1 MISSVEVQNASG
13 LIQSFEIDNSDNG
26 YQVRDIEG
34 LNPVRANLVSTGFA
48 NMDGEQYQSS
58 RREKRN
64 LILTIGL
71 IPDFI
76 DTSVSTL
83 RHNLYNFFMP
93 KSTITLRFFRTDGV
107 PVRISGRVETFD
119 APIFTRDPQVSISIV
134 CFDPDFLVD
143 EIVVPGTSIQSPIY
157 TPIVYDGTVST
168 GLLLELN
175 VTASIEGFTATVI
188 RPGETGQALTYNGGL
203 IAGDVVTLSTVPG
216 DKYINLLRG
225 STLTSILSGV
235 SPYSTWLTLENGENN
250 FGVLIDTPTPQAYN
264 LKYRTRLGGL

>member
-1 MISSVEVQNASG
+1 MISSVEIQNTSG

-34 LNPVRANLVSTGFA
+34 LNPVHANLVSTGFA

-64 LILTIGL
+64 LIFTIGL
-71 IPDFI
+71 IPDFVN
-76 DTSVSTL
+76 TSVSAL

-93 KSTITLRFFRTDGV
+93 KSVVTLRFFRTDGV

-134 CFDPDFLVD
+134 CFDPDFLID
-143 EIVVPGTSIQSPIY
+143 EITTPGFSNQTGAPMTVNY
-157 TPIVYDGTVST
+157 AGTVSS
-168 GLLLELN
+168 GIVLELS
-175 VTASIEGFTATVI
+175 VISPIDGFSVVSTRI
-188 RPGETGQALTYNGGL
+188 GEVSKTLMYSGSLL
-203 IAGDVVTLSTVPG
+203 AGDVVTLSTVPG
-216 DKYINLLRG
+216 DKFINRLRS
-225 STLTSILSGV
+225 STLTSILAGV
-235 SPYSTWLTLENGENN
+235 SPYSEWLSLDNGDNG
-250 FGVLIDTPTPQAYN
+250 FAVVTATSTPQPYN

>member
-26 YQVRDIEG
+26 YQIRDIEG

-71 IPDFI
+71 VPDFVN
-76 DTSVSTL
+76 TSVSNL
-83 RHNLYNFFMP
+83 RHNLYAFFMP
-93 KSTITLRFFRTDGV
+93 KSVITMRFFRTDGV

-134 CFDPDFLVD
+134 CFDPDFLAD
-143 EIVVPGTSIQSPIY
+143 EIVVPGTSIQFPTF
-157 TPIVYDGTVST
+157 TPINYEGSVST
-168 GLLLELN
+168 GILLELN
-175 VTASIEGFTATVI
+175 VTASIDGFTATVI
-188 RPGETGQALTYNGGL
+188 RPGGTGQALTYSGGL
-203 IAGDVVTLSTVPG
+203 IAGDVVTLSTTPG
-216 DKYINLLRG
+216 DKFINRLRG
-225 STLTSILSGV
+225 STLTSILAGV
-235 SPYSTWLTLENGENN
+235 SPYSTWLDLDSGLNE
-250 FGVLIDTPTPQAYN
+250 FGVFISTPTPQSYN